1 MKSNYK
7 KLGQYIRQVDIRNKE
22 GKQEN
27 LLGVSVQKQFIPSIA
42 NTVGTDFTKY
52 KVVKKGQFTYIPDT
66 SRRGDKIGIAL
77 LESFE
82 EGLVSNVYTVFE
94 VVDKNQLMPE
104 YLILWFSRPEFDRYA
119 RFKSHGSVR
128 EIFDWEEMCNVELP
142 VPPIDEQRKIVQAY
156 QTITNRIELK
166 KRINDNLANQI
177 SAIYD
182 NYFVH
187 YKYSTVTSYI
197 DSPLGK
203 IPSNY
208 RVLTIG
214 ELGCDISDGNYS
226 AKYPKA
232 DEFKTV
238 GIPFIR
244 GVDFIGTSISKK
256 NLLYI
261 TPEKHNELLKGHTKE
276 NDILITTR
284 GVGIGKIAFVP
295 SNMIDVNINSQLIR
309 INGGNTYPRVFL
321 SQSLISNRGQNEIQA
336 NVTGSAQ
343 PQLPVG
349 NFKNIKIVVPPESQ
363 ILDFCKIGNPLL
375 NAQLENYQEIDFLQ
389 KLLDILLTKLSSR

>member
-7 KLGQYIRQVDIRNKE
+7 KLGQYIRQVDIRNTE

-104 YLILWFSRPEFDRYA
+104 YLMLWFSRPEFDRYA

-142 VPPIDEQRKIVQAY
+142 VPPIEEQRKIVQAY

-166 KRINDNLANQI
+166 KRINDNLFATVNAFFTEKFSRFLHEDMRNMSDYVQLKDFIKIKHGYAFDGEQFSESETSKILVSPGNFKIGGGFQNNKPKFYNEEAEFKADYVLEAGSLVVTMTDLSKNGDTLGFPAIIPKDERLTFLHNQRVGLVEFI
-177 SAIYD
+177 D
-182 NYFVH
+182 N
-187 YKYSTVTSYI
+187 T
-197 DSPLGK
+197 
-203 IPSNY
+203 
-208 RVLTIG
+208 
-214 ELGCDISDGNYS
+214 
-226 AKYPKA
+226 YPKA
-232 DEFKTV
+232 FIYFLMCSNDYRNYILATASGTTV
-238 GIPFIR
+238 R
-244 GVDFIGTSISKK
+244 HTSPDKI
-256 NLLYI
+256 LGYGFI
-261 TPEKHNELLKGHTKE
+261 TPDNKDDLI
-276 NDILITTR
+276 ILNRLYEVYLSDCDT
-284 GVGIGKIAFVP
+284 F
-295 SNMIDVNINSQLIR
+295 NI
-309 INGGNTYPRVFL
+309 
-321 SQSLISNRGQNEIQA
+321 EIQRLA
-336 NVTGSAQ
+336 ELQSTLLSKM
-343 PQLPVG
+343 VG
-349 NFKNIKIVVPPESQ
+349 
-363 ILDFCKIGNPLL
+363 
-375 NAQLENYQEIDFLQ
+375 
-389 KLLDILLTKLSSR
+389 

>member
-1 MKSNYK
+1 M
-7 KLGQYIRQVDIRNKE
+7 VHDISSY
-22 GKQEN
+22 
-27 LLGVSVQKQFIPSIA
+27 V
-42 NTVGTDFTKY
+42 
-52 KVVKKGQFTYIPDT
+52 
-66 SRRGDKIGIAL
+66 
-77 LESFE
+77 
-82 EGLVSNVYTVFE
+82 
-94 VVDKNQLMPE
+94 
-104 YLILWFSRPEFDRYA
+104 
-119 RFKSHGSVR
+119 
-128 EIFDWEEMCNVELP
+128 CNV
-142 VPPIDEQRKIVQAY
+142 
-156 QTITNRIELK
+156 
-166 KRINDNLANQI
+166 NDNLANQM

-208 RVLTIG
+208 SVLTIG

-232 DEFKTV
+232 NEFKTV

-244 GVDFIGTSISKK
+244 GVDFIGTNISKR

-284 GVGIGKIAFVP
+284 GVGIGKIAFV
-295 SNMIDVNINSQLIR
+295 SSDMIDVNINSQLIR

-349 NFKNIKIVVPPESQ
+349 NFKNIKIVVPPKSQ
-363 ILDFCKIGNPLL
+363 ILDFCRICNPLL
-375 NAQLENYQEIDFLQ
+375 NAQLENYQEIDTLQ
-389 KLLDILLTKLSSR
+389 KLLDVMLTKLSNR

>member
-1 MKSNYK
+1 MKSNYDI
-7 KLGQYIRQVDIRNKE
+7 LGNHIRLIDTRNRE
-22 GKQEN
+22 SITDRV
-27 LLGVSVQKQFIPSIA
+27 LGINIDKFFMPSVA
-42 NTVGTDFTKY
+42 NVIGTDLSKY
-52 KVVKKGQFTYIPDT
+52 KLITKGKFACNPMHVGRDE
-66 SRRGDKIGIAL
+66 RLPVAL
-77 LESFE
+77 YDE
-82 EGLVSNVYTVFE
+82 EKPAIVSPAYFMFE
-94 VVDKNQLMPE
+94 VIDNSILNEDYLMM
-104 YLILWFSRPEFDRYA
+104 WFRRPEFDRICWL
-119 RFKSHGSVR
+119 HTDGSVR
-128 EIFDWEEMCNVELP
+128 GGITWDDICRLELP
-142 VPPIDEQRKIVQAY
+142 IPPIENQLEIVNSY
-156 QTITNRIELK
+156 KTITERIALK
-166 KRINDNLANQI
+166 QKINDNLANQI

-182 NYFVH
+182 DYFVQ
-187 YKYSTVTSYI
+187 YKCSTVTSYI

-208 RVLTIG
+208 KVLTIG

-226 AKYPKA
+226 SKYPKA
-232 DEFKTV
+232 DEFQTV

-244 GVDFIGTSISKK
+244 GVDFIGTNISKR

-295 SNMIDVNINSQLIR
+295 SDMIDVNINSQLIR

-321 SQSLISNRGQNEIQA
+321 SQSLISNRGKNEIQA

-349 NFKNIKIVVPPESQ
+349 NFKNIKIVIPPESQ
-363 ILDFCKIGNPLL
+363 ILDFCRICNPLL
-375 NAQLENYQEIDFLQ
+375 NAQLENYQEIDVLQ
-389 KLLDILLTKLSSR
+389 KLLDVLLTKLSSR